1 VGLERGVPAN
11 NADGY
16 ANPYSARRAIVNWGS
31 LPTGSSYDQPAIF
44 ITNTSGARWSRIDT
58 YASRARLKGALMV
71 VWNTTDRTIEIFAV
85 GGDGRRVAGTLTT
98 APL

>member
-1 VGLERGVPAN
+1 
-11 NADGY
+11 
-16 ANPYSARRAIVNWGS
+16 
-31 LPTGSSYDQPAIF
+31 LPTGSSCDQPAVF
-44 ITNTSGARWSRIDT
+44 ITSATGARWSRIRT
-58 YASRARLKGALMV
+58 YASRARLLGALMV